1 MNRLRGR
8 APLVWLTALGLAALG
23 AWNAHQLP
31 SGIYPEVEFP
41 RIVVVARAGDA
52 PPDVTQVAL
61 TRPLETALATVLGV
75 ERIRSR
81 TIRGNTEISLQFTPG
96 TDMWRALQ
104 LVDAQVSDARASLP
118 PGTEVS
124 VERLTTTSFPVVTLN
139 LSGQLDPRVLR
150 EAGELTLKPALTRVR
165 GVGRVEVLGGDVR
178 EVEIIADPG
187 RLAALRLTPKDVAQK
202 VRQSVVLSAVGRVE
216 EAHAFETVVASSE
229 PRAVDDLKT
238 VPVALGPDGS
248 PIALGTIAA
257 VTDGAED
264 KLLRVSG
271 PLGETVLVSV
281 SRLPGAST
289 PDVVERA
296 LEAIAQ
302 VKPALP
308 PGVKVDV
315 VYDQA
320 ALVDESMRSVRDAI
334 LLGIA
339 LSIGVIALFL
349 RDLRSGLVAAVAVPL
364 TLGATFVPMKWLG
377 QSLNLMSLGGMA
389 VAIGLVIDDAIVVVE
404 AIRRRLEEGAPVATA
419 VTDGVRLLLGPLIG
433 TTATTVIV
441 LLPLA
446 GLEGVVGRFFTA
458 LAATLASAVILSLAV
473 SVTVVPLLASRAMKP
488 RAAGPGSAG
497 WVQTSM
503 RRVLAPA
510 LQRRWLGW
518 AGAALLLVVGAVS
531 LRFVGSGFLPEMDEG
546 AFVLDYFLPAS
557 ASLTDTDAAARKIE
571 AVLRTIPEVQTW
583 SRRTGAELGPVTATL
598 VSRGDIMVRLKPRSQ
613 RTRSAEEVISDAR
626 ERVEKEVPAARVE
639 FVMVLQDVLNDLA
652 GTPRPIEIKVF
663 GEDYAVLRQLAAEIS
678 ARIETV
684 PGLVDAYQGFDEDS
698 PQLTLR
704 VDPANAA
711 RLGKSSQDVS
721 DELNTALHGEVAAQ
735 FRRPDRPIGIRVRY
749 PDAVRFD
756 PEQLQQLP
764 LLAPQGVTSV
774 AAVTQ
779 LERNPTP
786 TTLVRE
792 QMRPVVILTADHEGR
807 DLGSVTRDVQ
817 ARLRLLR
824 LPTGYSLEL
833 GGQAQAQQET
843 FQELLRVAAFGAL
856 AVLLVLLAQFRRAAT
871 ALLVLLTAPLSVV
884 GGLVTLWATGVPL
897 NASALMG
904 CILLLGLAVKNSIL
918 LLERAEDLLAS
929 GANLT
934 EAMTGAAELRL
945 RPILMTTLATI
956 AGLAPLA
963 LGIGAGAELQRPL
976 ALVVIGGLLISTA
989 VSLVVLPS
997 LATFALRRADLKS
1010 S

>member
-1 MNRLRGR
+1 MNRLRAR
-8 APLVWLTALGLAALG
+8 APLVWLAAVGLAASG
-23 AWNAHQLP
+23 AWTAHQLP

-41 RIVVVARAGDA
+41 RIVVVARSGDA
-52 PPDVTQVAL
+52 PPDVTQIAL

-104 LVDAQVSDARASLP
+104 LVDAQVSDARSSLP

-139 LSGQLDPRVLR
+139 LSGQLDPRELR
-150 EAGELTLKPALTRVR
+150 EAGDFVLKPALSRVR
-165 GVGRVEVLGGDVR
+165 GVGRVEVLGGEIR
-178 EVEIIADPG
+178 EVEVIADPG

-216 EAHAFETVVASSE
+216 ETHAFETVVASSE
-229 PRAVDDLKT
+229 PKVVDDLKG

-248 PIALGTIAA
+248 PIALGTIAS

-271 PLGETVLVSV
+271 PLGETVLLSV

-289 PDVVERA
+289 PEVVTQVLQAVAE
-296 LEAIAQ
+296 

-308 PGVKVDV
+308 PGARVDV

-404 AIRRRLEEGAPVATA
+404 AIRRRLEENAPVATA
-419 VTDGVRLLLGPLIG
+419 VSDGVRLLLGPLIG

-441 LLPLA
+441 LLPLS
-446 GLEGVVGRFFTA
+446 GLEGVVGRFFAA
-458 LAATLASAVILSLAV
+458 LAVTLASAVILSLVV
-473 SVTVVPLLASRAMKP
+473 SVTVVPLLAARVMRPSAAP
-488 RAAGPGSAG
+488 RTAE
-497 WVQTSM
+497 WTETVT
-503 RRVLAPA
+503 RRVLGPV

-518 AGAALLLVVGAVS
+518 VIAALLLVAGAVS

-557 ASLTDTDAAARKIE
+557 ASLSDTDAAARKIE
-571 AVLRTIPEVQTW
+571 AVLSTIPEVQTY

-613 RTRSAEEVISDAR
+613 RARSAEEVISNAR

-663 GEDYAVLRQLAAEIS
+663 GQDYSVLRQLAAEIS
-678 ARIETV
+678 SRIESV
-684 PGLVDAYQGFDEDS
+684 PGLVDAYQGFDEDA

-704 VDPANAA
+704 VDPPAAA
-711 RLGKSSQDVS
+711 RLGKSSLDIS
-721 DELNTALHGEVAAQ
+721 EELNTALHGEVAAQ

-749 PDAVRFD
+749 PDATRFD
-756 PEQLQQLP
+756 PGQLLQLP
-764 LLAPQGVTSV
+764 LLAPQGLTSIGAV
-774 AAVTQ
+774 AR
-779 LERNPTP
+779 LERTTTT
-786 TTLVRE
+786 TTLMRE

-807 DLGSVTRDVQ
+807 DLGSVTADIQ
-817 ARLRLLR
+817 ARLRSLR

-833 GGQAQAQQET
+833 GGQARAQQET
-843 FQELLRVAAFGAL
+843 FHELLRVGAFGAL
-856 AVLLVLLAQFRRAAT
+856 AVLLVLLAQFKRART
-871 ALLVLLTAPLSVV
+871 ALLVLATAPLAVV
-884 GGLVTLWATGVPL
+884 GGLVTLWATSVPL

-904 CILLLGLAVKNSIL
+904 CILLVGLAVKNGIL
-918 LLERAEDLLAS
+918 LLERAEELLAE
-929 GANLT
+929 GAGLSA
-934 EAMTGAAELRL
+934 AMTRAAQLRL
-945 RPILMTTLATI
+945 RPILMTTLATV

-976 ALVVIGGLLISTA
+976 ALVVIGGLLVSTA
-989 VSLVVLPS
+989 VSVVVVPS
-997 LATFALRRADLKS
+997 LAAFSFGRPQRPAT
-1010 S
+1010 